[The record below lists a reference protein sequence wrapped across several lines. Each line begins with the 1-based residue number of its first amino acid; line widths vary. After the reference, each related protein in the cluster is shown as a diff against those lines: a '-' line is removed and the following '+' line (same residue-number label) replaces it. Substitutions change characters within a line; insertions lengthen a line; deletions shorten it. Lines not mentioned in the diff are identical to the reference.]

1 MAAKLGSDDVSFRL
15 GSGEVAAV
23 YLGSQEVW
31 SSATVPGAPTVTF
44 AVADDAQ
51 AITFLN
57 WAIPAS
63 DGGSAITGYKFY
75 FDGSEQMPSGE
86 PEEAEEGVLSVFFDA
101 SYLGQ
106 NVEISA
112 VNAVGE
118 GEKSPPELVIQG

>member
-15 GSGEVAAV
+15 GAGEVAAV

-31 SSATVPGAPTVTF
+31 SAATVPGAPTVTF
-44 AVADDAQ
+44 AVADDDSS
-51 AITFLN
+51 ITLLN
-57 WAIPAS
+57 WTPPA
-63 DGGSAITGYKFY
+63 DNGGSAITGYKFY
-75 FDGSEQMPSGE
+75 FDGLQQMPPGE
-86 PEEAEEGVLSVFFDA
+86 PEEGGEGGLFLLFDA

-118 GEKSPPELVIQG
+118 GEKSPPELVVQG